1 MAIVHIVDALLASGR
16 ISEKDAERIRKSRSA
31 ESSESFTEIILRLNL
46 AGENEI
52 SQIYKSYF
60 GIETIDLD
68 TCGDDADLA
77 GLIPKAMARKFNM
90 VPARL
95 EDGRIYMAMKEPLD
109 IAAQK
114 AARTASKQNI
124 IPCFAIP
131 EAIDRRTI
139 SLYENR
145 EYESAAVE
153 IGRSMTESEL
163 SQLGSEINDLDGD
176 ASASLPAVRLVNSM
190 IEQAASERASDIHIE
205 PSESKVTVR
214 MRIDG
219 VLRQMMELPV
229 NVRLALTSRIKV
241 MGGMDVTE
249 KRIPQDGRANV
260 KVLGR
265 NIDLRISTLPSVH
278 GEKTVIRLL
287 DKTAGVLDKKLIGLS
302 EKNMKFYQDL
312 LANTAGVILMAGP
325 TGSGKTS
332 TMYTMIKELTDISTN
347 LVTLEDPVELNFPGI
362 TQVQINEKTGLTFA
376 SGLRSILRQDPDI
389 IAIGEIRDGETAE
402 ICMRAAIT
410 GHMVLSTIHTNDA
423 VSVFDRLKD
432 IGVPPYLT
440 AAGVSGIISQRLVR
454 KICPKCRQEYEP
466 GEHEFVLAGLERS
479 EMEGHRF
486 YKGCGCSGCMGTGYR
501 GRTGVFEI
509 LPVTSKI
516 RRCIAEDM
524 GHEKL
529 EEAARETGYTT
540 LRESSLSLLLEGQT
554 TLEEMARVVNSMD
567 L

>member
-68 TCGDDADLA
+68 TCGEDADLA